1 MYAFGVD
8 VLLSLEVG
16 RYAFEKKKKKEKR
29 KERQKFQ
36 KKKKIRRASPRN
48 QSQRYCPGQKR

>member
-29 KERQKFQ
+29 KRFRKR
-36 KKKKIRRASPRN
+36 IIVRASP
-48 QSQRYCPGQKR
+48 

>member
-16 RYAFEKKKKKEKR
+16 RYAFEKKKKKEKKAKVSE
-29 KERQKFQ
+29 KEK
-36 KKKKIRRASPRN
+36 N
-48 QSQRYCPGQKR
+48 